1 MISTGEQV
9 GRYKIRSA
17 IGKGGMGEVFLAEDI
32 ELKRPVALKLLPSD
46 FSKNEDR
53 LRRFIQEAEAAAALN
68 HPNIA
73 HIYEIGDANGTRFIA
88 MEYVD
93 GVTLNDKIHNNK
105 TPLRKLLK
113 YLTQVA
119 EGLATKRTPQG

>member
-1 MISTGEQV
+1 MISAGDQI

-46 FSKNEDR
+46 FSQNEDR

-73 HIYEIGDANGTRFIA
+73 HIYEIGEADGTRFIA
-88 MEYVD
+88 ME
-93 GVTLNDKIHNNK
+93 
-105 TPLRKLLK
+105 
-113 YLTQVA
+113 
-119 EGLATKRTPQG
+119 

>member
-1 MISTGEQV
+1 MISADEQI

-17 IGKGGMGEVFLAEDI
+17 IGKGGMGEVYLAEDTQ
-32 ELKRPVALKLLPSD
+32 LKRRVALKLLPSD
-46 FSKNEDR
+46 FIENEDR

-73 HIYEIGDANGTRFIA
+73 HIYEIGESNGTRFIA
-88 MEYVD
+88 MEYVE
-93 GVTLNDKIHNNK
+93 GVTLYEKIHAEK

-113 YLTQVA
+113 YLVH
-119 EGLATKRTPQG
+119 RN